1 METVLGRSGLCK
13 KGIPIPHG
21 KFTLPWSLA
30 REVLLTAAP
39 LSGEESGGG
48 GFIFLSPRETARSVV
63 PGLEPRVQCYFLYD
77 GLS

>member
-13 KGIPIPHG
+13 KGILIPHG
-21 KFTLPWSLA
+21 KFALPWSLA

-39 LSGEESGGG
+39 LSGEENG
-48 GFIFLSPRETARSVV
+48 GFIFLSPQEAARLVV
-63 PGLEPRVQCYFLYD
+63 PGLEPRVQCYFLYG

>member
-39 LSGEESGGG
+39 LSGEESRGGVHFPEPSGNGPLG
-48 GFIFLSPRETARSVV
+48 GPWSRTTHAVLLPV
-63 PGLEPRVQCYFLYD
+63 
-77 GLS
+77 

>member
-39 LSGEESGGG
+39 LSGEESRGGG
-48 GFIFLSPRETARSVV
+48 SFS
-63 PGLEPRVQCYFLYD
+63 
-77 GLS
+77 

>member
-39 LSGEESGGG
+39 LSGEESWGGG
-48 GFIFLSPRETARSVV
+48 GSFS
-63 PGLEPRVQCYFLYD
+63 
-77 GLS
+77 